1 MPSLER
7 DEGGMET
14 ESAKPMTVWTGILGL
29 LGVSALAL
37 GAGCSS
43 MKVTG
48 SARSGTEQLLL
59 TGTWDRALACIDF
72 RPLAGAPVFLNT
84 SYLPETD
91 KGWLTMSLRRA
102 MASQG
107 VLLKDDQEEAAVVM
121 EAALGAYGTDE
132 QDCQFGLPSLAS
144 GGTALINPLLGAAS
158 AMSSSSS
165 SGSSMSMSRTNRQ
178 DAVVKLALFAY
189 DAHTGAEVWESPV
202 IFKASGNRDH
212 YYFGAGPRRRS
223 TYPEVEDY
231 PSEARPPFRLPGRR

>member
-1 MPSLER
+1 M
-7 DEGGMET
+7 
-14 ESAKPMTVWTGILGL
+14 GIEARRVTAARVGL
-29 LGVSALAL
+29 LGLVSVAALAV

-48 SARSGTEQLLL
+48 TARSGTEQLLL
-59 TGTWDRALACIDF
+59 TGTWDRALACVDF
-72 RPLAGAPVFLNT
+72 RPLAGAPVYLNT

-102 MASQG
+102 MAAQG
-107 VLLKDDQEEAAVVM
+107 VLLKDDQKEAAVVM

-132 QDCQFGLPSLAS
+132 QDCQFGLPSLGSSA
-144 GGTALINPLLGAAS
+144 GAALVNPLLGAAS
-158 AMSSSSS
+158 AMGSSG
-165 SGSSMSMSRTNRQ
+165 GSSMSLSRTNRQ

-212 YYFGAGPRRRS
+212 YYFGAGPNRRS

-231 PSEARPPFRLPGRR
+231 PSEARPPMRWGWGR